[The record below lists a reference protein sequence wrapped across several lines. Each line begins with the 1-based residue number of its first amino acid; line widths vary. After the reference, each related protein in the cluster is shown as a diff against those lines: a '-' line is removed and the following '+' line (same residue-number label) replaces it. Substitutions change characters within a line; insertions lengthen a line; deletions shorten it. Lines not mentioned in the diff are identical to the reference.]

1 MRCWSSLLLLQTGN
15 KEKKY
20 SSVWLVFPDP
30 LICLMWLH
38 FYAEEAELMTNLQH
52 CSHAGEGKIQRSS
65 YWQMY
70 INCTVLKLCV
80 LTSAAAH
87 TLTAD
92 VKCSVGGR
100 GGVLWG
106 WVWGNLHL
114 PLIACCVVF
123 IRSVPPLS
131 LEGLE
136 PELKS
141 DMWYVSTP
149 EYSVEVKAMKW
160 RRRGEKKNHT
170 RTLSLS
176 PLCAV
181 IYFIFFFFRPAAT
194 ASASAVASAARLIQ
208 RQQKIS
214 VHSL

>member
-15 KEKKY
+15 KEKKN

-38 FYAEEAELMTNLQH
+38 FYADEAELMTNLQH
-52 CSHAGEGKIQRSS
+52 CSHAGEGKIQHSS

-92 VKCSVGGR
+92 VKCAVEGGGSEVTSIFHSSLVVLCLYAACHLCLWR
-100 GGVLWG
+100 VWNLNLKATCDMYQLQNILWRLRRWSGGE
-106 WVWGNLHL
+106 
-114 PLIACCVVF
+114 
-123 IRSVPPLS
+123 
-131 LEGLE
+131 EG
-136 PELKS
+136 
-141 DMWYVSTP
+141 
-149 EYSVEVKAMKW
+149 
-160 RRRGEKKNHT
+160 GKKNHT